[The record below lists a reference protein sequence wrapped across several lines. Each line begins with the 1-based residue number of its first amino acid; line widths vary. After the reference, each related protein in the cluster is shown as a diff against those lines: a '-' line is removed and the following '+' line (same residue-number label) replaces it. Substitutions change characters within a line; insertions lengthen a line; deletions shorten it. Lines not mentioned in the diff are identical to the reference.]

1 MKANQIEKKELKK
14 MIPNFKLKEGTKFNL
29 LKSHSLCYS
38 IIGYWGAYYKTHFRE
53 HFDKAFNTEVI
64 FE

>member
-1 MKANQIEKKELKK
+1 MEHNV
-14 MIPNFKLKEGTKFNL
+14 LKEAEVAPLVEFIKEMLPICFQ
-29 LKSHSLCYS
+29 KSHSLCYS

-64 FE
+64 FG